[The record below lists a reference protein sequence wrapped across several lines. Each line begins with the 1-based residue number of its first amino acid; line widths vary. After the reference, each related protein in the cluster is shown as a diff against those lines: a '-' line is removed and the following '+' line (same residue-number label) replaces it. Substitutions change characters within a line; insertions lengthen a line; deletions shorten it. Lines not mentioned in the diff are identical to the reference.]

1 MLRPLQLR
9 HRSSEYLFGDNA
21 IACNSFS
28 YFPMASAHLD
38 IALHNLQAG
47 RLEHALESLT
57 FSLARPLH

>member
-28 YFPMASAHLD
+28 YFPMASAHLGA
-38 IALHNLQAG
+38 ALHSLQAARFP
-47 RLEHALESLT
+47 RLLESLT